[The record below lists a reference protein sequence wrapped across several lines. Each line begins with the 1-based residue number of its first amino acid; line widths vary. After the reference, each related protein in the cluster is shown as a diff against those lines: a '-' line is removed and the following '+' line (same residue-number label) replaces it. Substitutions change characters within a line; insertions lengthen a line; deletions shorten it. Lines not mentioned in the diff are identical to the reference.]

1 MCKSLKMIKMID
13 NFQIVSKEKEL
24 DKQLLLLFVLS
35 LLLFVVPFLRFI
47 SLIILFFIVIYFLF
61 RFDFFKTKKDF
72 FNFMIVKIKLERE
85 LINSGFYVKLRSQK
99 DGQLF
104 VKLPEIEILRKTDFV
119 IIVKISCSIENFE
132 RLEKLDLSSIFR
144 GYRQMIVSNDI
155 ERDKIIFKLE
165 KIDFDRQLKIRKI
178 DEIADINWRSDLI
191 VIDRLTSIN
200 AFAHLL
206 LTGQT
211 GSGKTY
217 GLLYLLLSYKT
228 KKADLSVCDPKL
240 SDLADLSRKLGCR
253 SATSKEEI
261 IEEVRQTFLEMER
274 RKQRRQQEGWAI
286 SSVATENGLSLK
298 ILMIDEFASLQLKL
312 DKKELSELL
321 NYLYQIILEGRAL
334 GVFVVLGLQQAN
346 ATVLPTALREQFSS
360 IFVLGNS
367 GEQTKN
373 VAFQEK
379 AQKIPEFPLK
389 TGEGWC
395 LNSSEIDLR
404 FVRFPYL
411 LFLNEFR

>member
-1 MCKSLKMIKMID
+1 MID
-13 NFQIVSKEKEL
+13 NFYIVSREKEL
-24 DKQLLLLFVLS
+24 DKQLILLFILS
-35 LLLFVVPFLRFI
+35 FLLFVVPVLRFI
-47 SLIILFFIVIYFLF
+47 SLIILFFIVFYFLF

-72 FNFMIVKIKLERE
+72 FRFMISKIKLERE
-85 LINSGFYVKLRSQK
+85 LINAGFYVKLRSQK
-99 DGQLF
+99 DGRIF
-104 VKLPEIEILRKTDFV
+104 VKLPKIEIFRKSDFS
-119 IIVKISCSIENFE
+119 IIVRISSSIDNFE
-132 RLEKLDLSSIFR
+132 KIEKLDLSPVFE
-144 GYRQMIVSNDI
+144 GYRQMGISNTK
-155 ERDKIIFKLE
+155 ERNKLIFRLE
-165 KIDFDRQLKIRKI
+165 RIDFDRQLKIKTI
-178 DEIADINWRSDLI
+178 DEINKINWRSDLI

-217 GLLYLLLSYKT
+217 GLLYLLLCYRLRN
-228 KKADLSVCDPKL
+228 ADVSVCDPKL
-240 SDLADLSRKLGCR
+240 SDFADLSKKLGCR
-253 SATSKEEI
+253 SATSKDEI
-261 IEEVRQTFLEMER
+261 LEEVRQTFLEMER
-274 RKQRRQQEGWAI
+274 RKQQRQQEGWAI

-404 FVRFPYL
+404 FIRFPHL

>member
-1 MCKSLKMIKMID
+1 MID
-13 NFQIVSKEKEL
+13 NFQIISKKKEL
-24 DKQLLLLFVLS
+24 DKQLLLLFILS
-35 LLLFVVPFLRFI
+35 FLLFLVPVLRFI
-47 SLIILFFIVIYFLF
+47 SLIILLFIVFYFLF
-61 RFDFFKTKKDF
+61 RFDFLKTKKDF
-72 FNFMIVKIKLERE
+72 FSFMIAKIKLERE
-85 LINSGFYVKLRSQK
+85 LINSGFYVKLRSPK

-119 IIVKISCSIENFE
+119 IIVKINCSIENFE

-217 GLLYLLLSYKT
+217 GLLYLLLFYKM
-228 KKADLSVCDPKL
+228 KNADVSVCDPKL
-240 SDLADLSRKLGCR
+240 SDLVDLGKKLGCK
-253 SATSKEEI
+253 SATSKDEI
-261 IEEVRQTFLEMER
+261 MEEVHQTFLEMER
-274 RKQRRQQEGWAI
+274 RKQQRQQENWKI
-286 SSVATENGLSLK
+286 STTATQNGLNLK
-298 ILMIDEFASLQLKL
+298 ILIIDEFASLQLKL

-404 FVRFPYL
+404 FVRFPHL
-411 LFLNEFR
+411 LFLNELK

>member
-1 MCKSLKMIKMID
+1 MID
-13 NFQIVSKEKEL
+13 NFQIISNEKEL
-24 DKQLLLLFVLS
+24 DKQLFLLFILS
-35 LLLFVVPFLRFI
+35 FLLFLVPFLRFI
-47 SLIILFFIVIYFLF
+47 SLIILFSIVFYFLF

-72 FNFMIVKIKLERE
+72 FRFMISKIKLERE
-85 LINSGFYVKLRSQK
+85 MINAGFYVKLKSQK
-99 DGQLF
+99 DGKIF
-104 VKLPEIEILRKTDFV
+104 VKLPKIEISRQSDFV
-119 IIVKISCSIENFE
+119 ILVKINSSIDNFE
-132 RLEKLDLSSIFR
+132 KLEKLDLSPIFQ
-144 GYRQMIVSNDI
+144 GFRQMMVSNTE
-155 ERDKIIFKLE
+155 ERNQLIFKLE
-165 KIDFDRQLKIRKI
+165 RIDFDRQLKIRSI
-178 DEIADINWRSDLI
+178 DELNKINWRSDKI
-191 VIDRLTSIN
+191 VIDRLTLIN

-217 GLLYLLLSYKT
+217 SLLYLLLFYKA
-228 KKADLSVCDPKL
+228 KNADVSVCDPKL
-240 SDLADLSRKLGCR
+240 SDLADLSKKLGCK
-253 SATSKEEI
+253 SATSKDEI
-261 IEEVRQTFLEMER
+261 MEEVHQTFLEMER
-274 RKQRRQQEGWAI
+274 RKQQRQQENWGI
-286 SSVATENGLSLK
+286 STTATQNGLNLK
-298 ILMIDEFASLQLKL
+298 ILIIDEFASLQLKM
-312 DKKELSELL
+312 DKKELAELL

-404 FVRFPYL
+404 FVRFPQL
-411 LFLNEFR
+411 LFLNELK

>member
-1 MCKSLKMIKMID
+1 MIND
-13 NFQIVSKEKEL
+13 FQIISKEKEL
-24 DKQLLLLFVLS
+24 DKQLFLLLVLS
-35 LLLFVVPFLRFI
+35 LFLLLIPFFRFI
-47 SLIILFFIVIYFLF
+47 SIVILILTCLYYLF

-72 FNFMIVKIKLERE
+72 FRFMIYKIRLERE
-85 LINSGFYVKLRSQK
+85 LIDSRFYVKLRSQK
-99 DGQLF
+99 DGRIF
-104 VKLPEIEILRKTDFV
+104 VKLPKVEILQKTDFV

-132 RLEKLDLSSIFR
+132 RLEKLDLSPIFN
-144 GYRQMIVSNDI
+144 GYRQMITSNDI
-155 ERDKIIFKLE
+155 ERDKIIFELE
-165 KIDFDRQLKIRKI
+165 KIDFDRQLKIKSI
-178 DEIADINWRSDLI
+178 DEIEKINWRSDLI
-191 VIDRLTSIN
+191 VIDRLTSVS

-217 GLLYLLLSYKT
+217 GLLYLLLFYKM
-228 KKADLSVCDPKL
+228 KNSDVSVCDPKL
-240 SDLADLSRKLGCR
+240 SDLADLSKKIGCR

-274 RKQRRQQEGWAI
+274 RKQQRQQEGWAI

-367 GEQTKN
+367 GDQTKN
-373 VAFQEK
+373 VAFQER
-379 AQKIPEFPLK
+379 AQKIPDFPLAI
-389 TGEGWC
+389 GEGWC
-395 LNSSEIDLR
+395 LNSAEIDLR
-404 FVRFPYL
+404 FIRFPYL

>member
-1 MCKSLKMIKMID
+1 MIND
-13 NFQIVSKEKEL
+13 FQIISREKEL
-24 DKQLLLLFVLS
+24 DKQLFLLLVLS
-35 LLLFVVPFLRFI
+35 LFLLLIPFFRFI
-47 SLIILFFIVIYFLF
+47 SIVILILICLYYLV
-61 RFDFFKTKKDF
+61 RFDFVKTKKDF
-72 FNFMIVKIKLERE
+72 FNFMIAKIKLERE
-85 LINSGFYVKLRSQK
+85 LINSGFYVKLKSQK
-99 DGQLF
+99 DRQILVQLPKVQIF
-104 VKLPEIEILRKTDFV
+104 RKSDFS
-119 IIVKISCSIENFE
+119 IIVSISSSIDNFE
-132 RLEKLDLSSIFR
+132 KLEKLDFSPVFQGFRQMGISNTKNRDQLIFR
-144 GYRQMIVSNDI
+144 
-155 ERDKIIFKLE
+155 LE
-165 KIDFDRQLKIRKI
+165 KIDFDRQLKIKTI

-191 VIDRLTSIN
+191 VIDRLTSVSS
-200 AFAHLL
+200 FSHLL
-206 LTGQT
+206 LSGQT

-228 KKADLSVCDPKL
+228 KKADVSVCDPKM
-240 SDLADLSRKLGCR
+240 SDLADLSKKLGCR
-253 SATSKEEI
+253 SATSKDDI
-261 IEEVRQTFLEMER
+261 IEEVKETFLELER
-274 RKQRRQQEGWAI
+274 RKKKRIEENWAI

-379 AQKIPEFPLK
+379 ANKIPDFPLAI
-389 TGEGWC
+389 GEGWC

-404 FVRFPYL
+404 FIRFPHL
-411 LFLNEFR
+411 LFLNELK

>member
-1 MCKSLKMIKMID
+1 MID

-24 DKQLLLLFVLS
+24 DKQLLMLFILS
-35 LLLFVVPFLRFI
+35 LLLFIIPFFRLIAFVVFV
-47 SLIILFFIVIYFLF
+47 SIIVYFLY
-61 RFDFFKTKKDF
+61 RFDFMKTKKDF
-72 FNFMIVKIKLERE
+72 FRFMIYKIKLERE
-85 LINSGFYVKLRSQK
+85 LIDARFYVKLRSKK
-99 DGQLF
+99 DGQIF
-104 VKLPEIEILRKTDFV
+104 VKLPKVEILQKTDFV

-132 RLEKLDLSSIFR
+132 RLGKLDLSPIFN
-144 GYRQMIVSNDI
+144 GYRQMITSNDI
-155 ERDKIIFKLE
+155 ERDKIIFELE
-165 KIDFDRQLKIRKI
+165 KIDFDRQLKIKSI
-178 DEIADINWRSDLI
+178 DEIEKINWRSDLI
-191 VIDRLTSIN
+191 VIDRLTSVS

-217 GLLYLLLSYKT
+217 GLLYLLLCYRLRN
-228 KKADLSVCDPKL
+228 ADVSVCDPKL
-240 SDLADLSRKLGCR
+240 SDLADLSKKLGCR

-261 IEEVRQTFLEMER
+261 IEEIKETFLELER
-274 RKQRRQQEGWAI
+274 RKKKRIEEGWAI
-286 SSVATENGLSLK
+286 SSVATQNGLNLK
-298 ILMIDEFASLQLKL
+298 ILIIDEFASLQLKM

-334 GVFVVLGLQQAN
+334 GVFVILGMQQAN

-379 AQKIPEFPLK
+379 AQKIPDFPLK
-389 TGEGWC
+389 IGEGWC

-404 FVRFPYL
+404 FIRFPHL
-411 LFLNEFR
+411 LFLNELK

>member
-1 MCKSLKMIKMID
+1 MID

-24 DKQLLLLFVLS
+24 DKQLLMLFILS
-35 LLLFVVPFLRFI
+35 LLLFIIPFFRLIAFVVFV
-47 SLIILFFIVIYFLF
+47 SIIVYFLY

-72 FNFMIVKIKLERE
+72 FNFMIFKIKLERE
-85 LINSGFYVKLRSQK
+85 MINAGFYVKLKSQK
-99 DGQLF
+99 DGTIF
-104 VKLPEIEILRKTDFV
+104 VKLPKIKIFRKSDFSLL
-119 IIVKISCSIENFE
+119 VKINSSIDNFD
-132 RLEKLDLSSIFR
+132 RLEKLDFSPVFE
-144 GYRQMIVSNDI
+144 GYRQMGVSNVK
-155 ERDKIIFKLE
+155 ERNQLIFQLE
-165 KIDFDRQLKIRKI
+165 KIDFDRQLKIRTI
-178 DEIADINWRSDLI
+178 DEIKTINWRSDLI
-191 VIDRLTSIN
+191 VIDRLTSIKSN
-200 AFAHLL
+200 SHLL

-217 GLLYLLLSYKT
+217 SLLYLLLFYKA
-228 KKADLSVCDPKL
+228 KNADVSVCDPKM
-240 SDLADLSRKLGCR
+240 SDLADLSKKLGCR

-261 IEEVRQTFLEMER
+261 IEEVHQTFLEMER
-274 RKQRRQQEGWAI
+274 RKQQRQQENWRISTTAI
-286 SSVATENGLSLK
+286 QNGLNLK
-298 ILMIDEFASLQLKL
+298 ILIIDEFASLQLKL

-379 AQKIPEFPLK
+379 ANKIPDFPLAI
-389 TGEGWC
+389 GEGWC

-404 FVRFPYL
+404 FIRFPHL

>member
-1 MCKSLKMIKMID
+1 MID
-13 NFQIVSKEKEL
+13 NFQIISKEKEL

-35 LLLFVVPFLRFI
+35 FLLFIIPLLRFI
-47 SLIILFFIVIYFLF
+47 SIVILILICLYYLV

-72 FNFMIVKIKLERE
+72 FRFMIAKIKLERE
-85 LINSGFYVKLRSQK
+85 LINSGFYVKLKSYKEKQILVR
-99 DGQLF
+99 
-104 VKLPEIEILRKTDFV
+104 LPKIEISRQSDFV
-119 IIVKISCSIENFE
+119 ILVKINSSIDNFD
-132 RLEKLDLSSIFR
+132 RLEKLDLSPAFL
-144 GYRQMIVSNDI
+144 GFRQMGVSNTK
-155 ERDKIIFKLE
+155 ERNQLIFKLE
-165 KIDFDRQLKIRKI
+165 KIDFERQLKIRTI
-178 DEIADINWRSDLI
+178 DEIKTINWRSDRI

-217 GLLYLLLSYKT
+217 GLLYLLLFYKM
-228 KKADLSVCDPKL
+228 KNADVSVCDPKM
-240 SDLADLSRKLGCR
+240 SDLADLGKKLDCK
-253 SATSKEEI
+253 SATSKDDI
-261 IEEVRQTFLEMER
+261 IEEVKETFLELER
-274 RKQRRQQEGWAI
+274 RKKKRIEENWAI
-286 SSVATENGLSLK
+286 SSVATQNGLNLK
-298 ILMIDEFASLQLKL
+298 ILMIDEFASLQLKM
-312 DKKELSELL
+312 DKKELSDLL

-334 GVFVVLGLQQAN
+334 GVFVILGLQQAN

-379 AQKIPEFPLK
+379 AQKIPDFPLMV
-389 TGEGWC
+389 GEGWC

-404 FVRFPYL
+404 FIRFPHL
-411 LFLNEFR
+411 LFLNELK

>member
-1 MCKSLKMIKMID
+1 MIND
-13 NFQIVSKEKEL
+13 FQIISKEKEL
-24 DKQLLLLFVLS
+24 DKQLFLLLVLS
-35 LLLFVVPFLRFI
+35 LFLLLIPFFRFI
-47 SLIILFFIVIYFLF
+47 SIVILILTCLYYLF

-72 FNFMIVKIKLERE
+72 FDFMIAKIKLERE
-85 LINSGFYVKLRSQK
+85 LINSGFYVKLKSYKEKQILVR
-99 DGQLF
+99 
-104 VKLPEIEILRKTDFV
+104 LPKIEISRQSDFV
-119 IIVKISCSIENFE
+119 ILVKINSSIDNFD
-132 RLEKLDLSSIFR
+132 RLEKLDLSPAFL
-144 GYRQMIVSNDI
+144 GFRQMGVSNTK
-155 ERDKIIFKLE
+155 ERNQLIFKLE
-165 KIDFDRQLKIRKI
+165 KIDFERQLKIRTI
-178 DEIADINWRSDLI
+178 DEIKTINWRSDRI

-217 GLLYLLLSYKT
+217 GLLYLLLFYKM
-228 KKADLSVCDPKL
+228 KNADVSVCDPKL
-240 SDLADLSRKLGCR
+240 SDFADFGKKLDCK
-253 SATSKEEI
+253 SATSKDDI
-261 IEEVRQTFLEMER
+261 IEEVKETFLELER
-274 RKQRRQQEGWAI
+274 RKKKRIEENWAI

-404 FVRFPYL
+404 FVRFPHL
-411 LFLNEFR
+411 LFLNELK

>member
-1 MCKSLKMIKMID
+1 MMID
-13 NFQIVSKEKEL
+13 NFQIISKEKEL

-35 LLLFVVPFLRFI
+35 FLLLIIPLLRFI
-47 SLIILFFIVIYFLF
+47 SIVILILICLYYLV

-72 FNFMIVKIKLERE
+72 FRFMIAKIKLERE
-85 LINSGFYVKLRSQK
+85 LINAGFYIKLKSQK
-99 DGQLF
+99 DRQIF
-104 VKLPEIEILRKTDFV
+104 VKLPKIEISRQSNFV
-119 IIVKISCSIENFE
+119 ILVKINSSIDNFE
-132 RLEKLDLSSIFR
+132 KLEKLDLSPAFL
-144 GYRQMIVSNDI
+144 GFRQMGVSNTK
-155 ERDKIIFKLE
+155 ERNRLIFKLE
-165 KIDFDRQLKIRKI
+165 RIDFDRQLKIKTI
-178 DEIADINWRSDLI
+178 DEMKEINWRSDLI
-191 VIDRLTSIN
+191 VIDRLTSISS
-200 AFAHLL
+200 FAHLL

-217 GLLYLLLSYKT
+217 GLLYLLLFYKM
-228 KKADLSVCDPKL
+228 KNADVSVCDPKL
-240 SDLADLSRKLGCR
+240 SDLADLGKKLDCK
-253 SATSKEEI
+253 SATSKDDI
-261 IEEVRQTFLEMER
+261 IEEVKQTFVEMER
-274 RKQRRQQEGWAI
+274 RKQQRQQESWEI
-286 SSVATENGLSLK
+286 STTATQNGLNLK

-312 DKKELSELL
+312 DKKELAELL

-367 GEQTKN
+367 GEQTQN

-379 AQKIPEFPLK
+379 ANKIPNFPLSV
-389 TGEGWC
+389 GEGWC

-404 FVRFPYL
+404 FIRFPYL

>member
-1 MCKSLKMIKMID
+1 MISD
-13 NFQIVSKEKEL
+13 FQIISREKEL
-24 DKQLLLLFVLS
+24 DRQLLLLLILS
-35 LLLFVVPFLRFI
+35 LFLFIIPLFRFI
-47 SLIILFFIVIYFLF
+47 SIVILILTCFYYLV
-61 RFDFFKTKKDF
+61 RFDFLKTKKDF
-72 FNFMIVKIKLERE
+72 FSFMVAKIKLERE
-85 LINSGFYVKLRSQK
+85 LINSGFYVKLKSYKERQI
-99 DGQLF
+99 F
-104 VKLPEIEILRKTDFV
+104 VKLPKVEILRQSDFV
-119 IIVKISCSIENFE
+119 ILVKINSSIDNFE
-132 RLEKLDLSSIFR
+132 KLEKLDLSSIFS
-144 GYRQMIVSNDI
+144 GYRQMIVSNTR
-155 ERDKIIFKLE
+155 ERDKVIFQLE
-165 KIDFDRQLKIRKI
+165 KITFDRQLKIRAI
-178 DEIADINWRSDLI
+178 DEINNINWRSDRI
-191 VIDRLTSIN
+191 VIDSLTSIN
-200 AFAHLL
+200 ANSHLL

-217 GLLYLLLSYKT
+217 GLLYLLLFYKM
-228 KKADLSVCDPKL
+228 KNADVSVCDPKL
-240 SDLADLSRKLGCR
+240 SDLADLSKKLGCR
-253 SATSKEEI
+253 SATSKDDI
-261 IEEVRQTFLEMER
+261 IEEVKETFLELER
-274 RKQRRQQEGWAI
+274 RKKKRIEENWAI
-286 SSVATENGLSLK
+286 SSVATQNGFSLK

-367 GEQTKN
+367 GDQTKN

-404 FVRFPYL
+404 FVRFPHL
-411 LFLNEFR
+411 LFLNELK

>member
-1 MCKSLKMIKMID
+1 MIND
-13 NFQIVSKEKEL
+13 FQIISREKEL
-24 DKQLLLLFVLS
+24 DKQLFLLLVLS
-35 LLLFVVPFLRFI
+35 LFLLLIPFFRFI
-47 SLIILFFIVIYFLF
+47 SIVILILICLYYLV
-61 RFDFFKTKKDF
+61 RFDFVKTKKDF
-72 FNFMIVKIKLERE
+72 FNFMIAKIKLERE
-85 LINSGFYVKLRSQK
+85 LINSGFYVKLKSQK
-99 DGQLF
+99 DRQILVQLPKVQIF
-104 VKLPEIEILRKTDFV
+104 RKSDFS
-119 IIVKISCSIENFE
+119 IIVSISSSIDNFE
-132 RLEKLDLSSIFR
+132 KLEKLDLSPVFQGFRQMGISNTKNRDQLIFR
-144 GYRQMIVSNDI
+144 
-155 ERDKIIFKLE
+155 LE
-165 KIDFDRQLKIRKI
+165 KIDFDRQLKIKTI

-191 VIDRLTSIN
+191 VIDRLTSVSS
-200 AFAHLL
+200 FSHLL
-206 LTGQT
+206 LSGQT

-228 KKADLSVCDPKL
+228 KKADVSVCDPKM
-240 SDLADLSRKLGCR
+240 SDLADLSKKLGCR
-253 SATSKEEI
+253 SATSKDDI
-261 IEEVRQTFLEMER
+261 IEEVKETFLELER
-274 RKQRRQQEGWAI
+274 RKKKRIEENWAI

-334 GVFVVLGLQQAN
+334 GVFVVLGMQQAN

-379 AQKIPEFPLK
+379 AQKIPDFPLK
-389 TGEGWC
+389 IGEGWC

-404 FVRFPYL
+404 FIRFPYL
-411 LFLNEFR
+411 VFLNELR

>member
-1 MCKSLKMIKMID
+1 MID
-13 NFQIVSKEKEL
+13 NFQVVSKEKEL
-24 DKQLLLLFVLS
+24 DKQLFLLFL
-35 LLLFVVPFLRFI
+35 VPFLRFI
-47 SLIILFFIVIYFLF
+47 SLIILFFIVFYFLF

-72 FNFMIVKIKLERE
+72 FRFMIAKIKLERE
-85 LINSGFYVKLRSQK
+85 MINAGFYVRLQSQK
-99 DGQLF
+99 DGRIF
-104 VKLPEIEILRKTDFV
+104 VKLPKIEIFRKSDFV
-119 IIVKISCSIENFE
+119 IIVKINSSIDNFE
-132 RLEKLDLSSIFR
+132 KLEKLDLSPIFQ
-144 GYRQMIVSNDI
+144 GFRQMMVSNTE
-155 ERDKIIFKLE
+155 ERNQLIFKLE
-165 KIDFDRQLKIRKI
+165 RIDFDRQLKIRSI
-178 DEIADINWRSDLI
+178 DELNKINWRSDKI
-191 VIDRLTSIN
+191 VIDRLTLIN

-217 GLLYLLLSYKT
+217 GLLYLLLFYKM
-228 KKADLSVCDPKL
+228 KNADVSVCDPKL
-240 SDLADLSRKLGCR
+240 SDLADLSRKLGCK
-253 SATSKEEI
+253 SATSKDDI
-261 IEEVRQTFLEMER
+261 IEEVKQTFVEMER
-274 RKQRRQQEGWAI
+274 RKQQRQQESWEI
-286 SSVATENGLSLK
+286 STTATQNGLNLK

-367 GEQTKN
+367 GDQTKN
-373 VAFQEK
+373 VAFQER

-404 FVRFPYL
+404 FIRFPYL
-411 LFLNEFR
+411 LFLNELR

>member
-1 MCKSLKMIKMID
+1 MMID
-13 NFQIVSKEKEL
+13 NFQIISKEKEL

-35 LLLFVVPFLRFI
+35 FLLLFIPLLRFI
-47 SLIILFFIVIYFLF
+47 SIVILILICLYYLV
-61 RFDFFKTKKDF
+61 RFDFLKTKKDF

-85 LINSGFYVKLRSQK
+85 MINAGFYVRLQSQK
-99 DGQLF
+99 DGKIL
-104 VKLPEIEILRKTDFV
+104 VKLPKVQIFRKSDFS
-119 IIVKISCSIENFE
+119 IIVRINSSIDNFE
-132 RLEKLDLSSIFR
+132 QMEKLDLSPVFE
-144 GYRQMIVSNDI
+144 GYRQMGVSNVR
-155 ERDKIIFKLE
+155 ERNQLVFQLE
-165 KIDFDRQLKIRKI
+165 KIDFDRQLKIKTI

-191 VIDRLTSIN
+191 IIDRLTSIN
-200 AFAHLL
+200 ANSHLL

-217 GLLYLLLSYKT
+217 GLLYLLLCYKM
-228 KKADLSVCDPKL
+228 KNADVSVCDPKL
-240 SDLADLSRKLGCR
+240 SDLVDLGKKLDCK
-253 SATSKEEI
+253 SATSKDDI
-261 IEEVRQTFLEMER
+261 IEEVKQTFVEMER
-274 RKQRRQQEGWAI
+274 RKQKRQQEGWAI
-286 SSVATENGLSLK
+286 SSVATDNGLSLK
-298 ILMIDEFASLQLKL
+298 ILIIDEFASLQIKL
-312 DKKELSELL
+312 DKKELAELL

-404 FVRFPYL
+404 FVRFPHL
-411 LFLNEFR
+411 LFLNELK

>member
-1 MCKSLKMIKMID
+1 MID
-13 NFQIVSKEKEL
+13 NFQVVSKEKEL

-35 LLLFVVPFLRFI
+35 FLLLIIPLFRFI
-47 SLIILFFIVIYFLF
+47 SIIILISICLYYLV

-72 FNFMIVKIKLERE
+72 FRFMIAKIKLERE
-85 LINSGFYVKLRSQK
+85 LIDSGFYVKLKSYKERQI
-99 DGQLF
+99 F
-104 VKLPEIEILRKTDFV
+104 VKLPRIEIYRKSDFS
-119 IIVKISCSIENFE
+119 ILVKINSSIDNFE
-132 RLEKLDLSSIFR
+132 KLEKLDLSPVFE
-144 GYRQMIVSNDI
+144 GYRQMGVSNVR
-155 ERDKIIFKLE
+155 ERNQLVFQLE

-217 GLLYLLLSYKT
+217 GLLYLLLCYRLRN
-228 KKADLSVCDPKL
+228 ADVSVCDPKL
-240 SDLADLSRKLGCR
+240 SDLVDLGKKLGCK
-253 SATSKEEI
+253 SATSKDEI
-261 IEEVRQTFLEMER
+261 MEEVHQTFLEMER
-274 RKQRRQQEGWAI
+274 RKQQRQQENWKI
-286 SSVATENGLSLK
+286 STTATQNGLNLK
-298 ILMIDEFASLQLKL
+298 ILIIDEFASLQLKL

-404 FVRFPYL
+404 FVRFPHL
-411 LFLNEFR
+411 LFLNELK